1 MSTRPSHTTEN
12 ALVCNRL
19 FQETRWT
26 NERRRLNSA
35 VAAFT
40 PARLRLLVTAVSQSC
55 QPCLVS
61 HMANIQF
68 KNFRGS
74 HFSLEG
80 RGVSVANSLAKIG
93 WSKFSLKA
101 GNDHFDSKT
110 IPVPRRAWR
119 AIAQRAASLPALFPA
134 HCSTRIMLAISTA

>member
-55 QPCLVS
+55 Q
-61 HMANIQF
+61 
-68 KNFRGS
+68 
-74 HFSLEG
+74 
-80 RGVSVANSLAKIG
+80 VSVANSLAKIG